1 MLSEEWVNMR
11 AKITVLRLFE
21 GLLKEYIINLDFLAL
36 LYFSQISHISHQLAV
51 YEYFLLCAYNLYTSI
66 VFTNNLSLA
75 CVFFYLS
82 WSKFVRDLFMAA
94 IRATVIPFLFGI
106 ITARRPG
113 NWRLFIVIMWAILS
127 WTGVSYTRLLSM

>member
-82 WSKFVRDLFMAA
+82 
-94 IRATVIPFLFGI
+94 
-106 ITARRPG
+106 
-113 NWRLFIVIMWAILS
+113 
-127 WTGVSYTRLLSM
+127 